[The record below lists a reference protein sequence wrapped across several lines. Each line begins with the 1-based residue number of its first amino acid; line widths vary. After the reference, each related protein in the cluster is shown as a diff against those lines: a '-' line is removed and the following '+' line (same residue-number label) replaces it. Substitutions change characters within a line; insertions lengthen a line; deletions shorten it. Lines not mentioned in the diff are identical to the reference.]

1 MFWRELGD
9 RGVLLRGCP
18 PVHASLPK
26 LQVQPEREQSSS
38 VMLPAGNELQ
48 CISPISNQRVESP

>member
-9 RGVLLRGCP
+9 RGALLRGCP
-18 PVHASLPK
+18 LVHALLPE

-38 VMLPAGNELQ
+38 ITLLAGNALQ